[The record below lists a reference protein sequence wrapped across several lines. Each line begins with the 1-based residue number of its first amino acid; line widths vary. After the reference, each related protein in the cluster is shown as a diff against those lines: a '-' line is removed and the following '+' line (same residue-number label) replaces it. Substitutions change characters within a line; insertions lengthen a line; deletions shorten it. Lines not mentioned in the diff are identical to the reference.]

1 MKIKKLNIIGVA
13 LLLMLTA
20 FFTSCETWIDPELNE
35 DPNNPVDVTL
45 DLIVPSIMVNMA
57 YDQGGN
63 DAVRT
68 TAIWMQHFDGVA
80 RQSFAEGTFVY
91 TPADCNN
98 LWNSTY
104 PNMNDINDVIAK
116 ASEVNEDGD
125 VLSPKTRGMAKV
137 LFAEHLAFATNFWGD
152 IPYSEA
158 LLGDENTSPKLDSQ
172 ESIYGVIQT
181 MLDEA
186 ITDLEDE
193 TGLIGIQGDM
203 IFDGDAESW
212 LATAYGL
219 KARYS
224 LILSK
229 RNGASAYTD
238 AITNANLA
246 LTHADA
252 SSAFKSLS
260 GFVAPIFIDAGTGA
274 NPIYQFMNE
283 RGDVRMCATFTDFM
297 SNNNDPRLGV
307 YSGGSGVGSE
317 PLSQNEEADVPGDYV
332 AAIDAPVRFMNTSEL
347 HFILAEAT
355 FGTDEPAA
363 IAHAQDGIYQSV
375 IEAGIDI
382 DAVDD
387 DDIPL
392 WDNFKSYVEN
402 NISTLEDIMD
412 EKWVATYGTVQP
424 FNDWRR
430 TGYPDLTVP
439 ADATNNVFPRRYPY
453 AQEEA
458 TYNPNVPEGTSI
470 FSRVWWDAE

>member
-1 MKIKKLNIIGVA
+1 MKIKKLNIIGLA

-104 PNMNDINDVIAK
+104 PNMIDIKDVIAK
-116 ASEVNEDGD
+116 SSEVNGDGE
-125 VLSPKTRGMAKV
+125 VLSPNTRGMAKV

-158 LLGDENTSPKLDSQ
+158 LAGDENTSPKLDAQ
-172 ESIYGVIQT
+172 ESIYTVIQT
-181 MLDEA
+181 MLSEA
-186 ITDLEDE
+186 ITDLGDN
-193 TGLIGIQGDM
+193 TGLVGIQGDM
-203 IFDGDAESW
+203 MLGGDVESW
-212 LATAYGL
+212 LAVAYGL

-229 RNGASAYTD
+229 RNGPSALSD
-238 AITNANLA
+238 AITYANQA
-246 LTHADA
+246 LTHAAA
-252 SSAFKSLS
+252 SSAFASLN
-260 GFVAPIFIDAGTGA
+260 GFVADIFEDSPTGA
-274 NPIYQFMNE
+274 NPLYQFMDQ
-283 RGDVRMCATFTDFM
+283 RGDVRMCATFVDFM
-297 SNNNDPRLGV
+297 WNNDDPRLVEYSDG
-307 YSGGSGVGSE
+307 SGGYFGSE
-317 PLSQNEEADVPGDYV
+317 PLSQNEDADAPGDYV
-332 AAIDAPVRFMNTSEL
+332 AAIDAPVRFMNMSEL
-347 HFILAEAT
+347 YFILAEAT
-355 FGTDEPAA
+355 FPSDQPAA
-363 IAHAQDGIYQSV
+363 IAYAQDGISQSLV
-375 IEAGIDI
+375 EAGVVSNANF
-382 DAVDD
+382 DA
-387 DDIPL
+387 
-392 WDNFKSYVEN
+392 Y
-402 NISTLEDIMD
+402 ISGIASLEDIMN
-412 EKWVATYGTVQP
+412 EKWVSTYGTVQP

-430 TGYPDLTVP
+430 TGFPALTVP
-439 ADATNNVFPRRYPY
+439 AEATNTVFPRRYPY

-458 TYNPNVPEGTSI
+458 TYNANVPEGTSI

>member
-1 MKIKKLNIIGVA
+1 MKIKKLNMIGLA
-13 LLLMLTA
+13 LLLMLTV
-20 FFTSCETWIDPELNE
+20 FFTSCETWIDPEINE
-35 DPNNPVDVTL
+35 DPNNPIDVKL
-45 DLIVPSIMVNMA
+45 DLIVPSIQVNMA

-80 RQSFAEGTFVY
+80 RQSYAEGTFVY

-104 PNMNDINDVIAK
+104 PNMNDIKDVIAK
-116 ASEVNEDGD
+116 ASVVNEDNE
-125 VLSPKTRGMAKV
+125 VLSPNTRGMAKV

-186 ITDLEDE
+186 ITDLQDE
-193 TGLIGIQGDM
+193 TGLIGIQGDI
-203 IFDGDAESW
+203 IFGGDVESW

-229 RNGASAYTD
+229 RNGTSAYSD
-238 AITNANLA
+238 AITYANEA
-246 LTHADA
+246 LTHAAA
-252 SSAFKSLS
+252 STAFASNN
-260 GFVAPIFIDAGTGA
+260 GFVADIFEDSPTGA
-274 NPIYQFMNE
+274 NPLYQFMDQ
-283 RGDVRMCATFTDFM
+283 RGDVRMCATFVDFM
-297 SNNNDPRLGV
+297 LNNDDPRLYV
-307 YSGGSGVGSE
+307 YSDGSGGYIGSE
-317 PLSQNEEADVPGDYV
+317 PLSQNEDADKPGDYV
-332 AAIDAPVRFMNTSEL
+332 AAIDAPVRFMNKSEL
-347 HFILAEAT
+347 YFILAEAT
-355 FGTDEPAA
+355 FSSDPNVA
-363 IAHAQDGIYQSV
+363 IAYAQEGIDQSLV
-375 IEAGIDI
+375 EAGVTTN
-382 DAVDD
+382 A
-387 DDIPL
+387 
-392 WDNFKSYVEN
+392 NFDTYVSG
-402 NISTLEDIMD
+402 IASLEEIMT
-412 EKWVATYGTVQP
+412 EKWVSTYGTVQP

-430 TGYPDLTVP
+430 TGFPTLTVP
-439 ADATNNVFPRRYPY
+439 ADATNDAFPRRYPY
-453 AQEEA
+453 PQEEV